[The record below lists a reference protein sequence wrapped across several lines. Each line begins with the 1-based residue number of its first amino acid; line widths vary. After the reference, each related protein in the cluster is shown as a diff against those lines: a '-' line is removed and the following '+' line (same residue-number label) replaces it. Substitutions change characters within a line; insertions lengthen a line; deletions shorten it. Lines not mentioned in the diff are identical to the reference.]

1 MVFTDSVRLLL
12 ARKGS
17 KVCSISPDA
26 PVLEALAVM
35 AKEDIGALAVLEK
48 GRPLGIFS
56 ERDYARKVILLG
68 RSSAHTRVSEV
79 MSRPAPCVTPED
91 TVDSCMRI
99 MTSGRIRHLLAVESD
114 EVTGIVSI
122 GDLVSWMISVQADTI
137 GQLHDYIAGSYPR

>member
-1 MVFTDSVRLLL
+1 MEFTDPVRLLL

-26 PVLEALAVM
+26 PVVEALAVM
-35 AKEDIGALAVLEK
+35 AKEDIGAVAVLEK

-56 ERDYARKVILLG
+56 ERDYARKKIILFG
-68 RSSAHTRVSEV
+68 RSSADTRVSEV
-79 MSRPAPCVTPED
+79 MSRPAPCISPED

-114 EVTGIVSI
+114 EVKGIVALSEN
-122 GDLVSWMISVQADTI
+122 S
-137 GQLHDYIAGSYPR
+137 